1 MLVEK
6 AAVGLVADAA
16 EQGGDGCLD
25 VADKPKIDRGSA
37 ADVFRILINLDFLHA
52 MTREELREG
61 KVSAEEQKE
70 IGLMNSAV
78 GSAVTEQAGH
88 ANGIRIVVFQPLFGA
103 KPVSSRAV
111 SRESASPRELSESE
125 DAPLKA

>member
-6 AAVGLVADAA
+6 AGVGLVADAA

-61 KVSAEEQKE
+61 KVSAEEQQE

-88 ANGIRIVVFQPLFGA
+88 ANR
-103 KPVSSRAV
+103 
-111 SRESASPRELSESE
+111 SEE
-125 DAPLKA
+125 RGVGERKRV